1 MYIVNENKEL
11 NDFMNELVQ
20 KTAEIRDKYNKLSP
34 ENQANVARV
43 CRNVLAVKG
52 INVTAETIINGIKNF
67 KQ

>member
-20 KTAEIRDKYNKLSP
+20 KMAEIRDKYNKLSP

>member
-1 MYIVNENKEL
+1 MNENKEL

-20 KTAEIRDKYNKLSP
+20 KMAEIRDKYNKLSP

-43 CRNVLAVKG
+43 CRNFLAVKG

>member
-11 NDFMNELVQ
+11 NDFLNELVQ

-43 CRNVLAVKG
+43 CRNVLAVNG

>member
-43 CRNVLAVKG
+43 CRNVLAVNG